1 LDKKPRADSLRN
13 REHILNIAREAF
25 TTSGASISLDDIAKK
40 ANVGPGTLYR
50 HFPNREALLEAV
62 YRSEVAK
69 LCAAEKEFATT
80 MSAVEALRAWMLLFI
95 DYIDAKLVISSALNL
110 YLCAESS
117 ELFETTG
124 NQIKAAIRG
133 LVERAVQTGDIRDD
147 VDPLDLLR
155 AIFGIANT
163 ASSADWHQSARKLV
177 DILILGSKPQK

>member
-1 LDKKPRADSLRN
+1 LDKKPRADSLKN

-25 TTSGASISLDDIAKK
+25 TTSGASVSLDHIAKK
-40 ANVGPGTLYR
+40 TNVGPGTLYR

-69 LCAAEKEFATT
+69 LCAAE
-80 MSAVEALRAWMLLFI
+80 
-95 DYIDAKLVISSALNL
+95 NL
-110 YLCAESS
+110 CGESS
-117 ELFETTG
+117 KLFESTG

-133 LVERAVQTGDIRDD
+133 HVERAVYSGDIRDD

-163 ASSADWHQSARKLV
+163 ASSADWHQGARKLM
-177 DILILGSKPQK
+177 DILILGSKPQR